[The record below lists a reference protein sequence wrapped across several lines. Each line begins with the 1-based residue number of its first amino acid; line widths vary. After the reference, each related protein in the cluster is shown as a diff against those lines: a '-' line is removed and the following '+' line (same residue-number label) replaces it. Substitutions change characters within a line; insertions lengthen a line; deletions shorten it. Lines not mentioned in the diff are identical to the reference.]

1 MSTFNSDIE
10 LYLLCFVYLYI
21 FLCIN
26 MCTSLYVSVYVC
38 KCIYVYVLVKL
49 FIAMTNSW
57 KKQFKGRK
65 GPAMWLVPEIPVIY
79 KMEIG
84 RTAVLGQPGQKLGRP
99 LPQQISGSL
108 W

>member
-1 MSTFNSDIE
+1 
-10 LYLLCFVYLYI
+10 
-21 FLCIN
+21 
-26 MCTSLYVSVYVC
+26 
-38 KCIYVYVLVKL
+38 
-49 FIAMTNSW
+49 
-57 KKQFKGRK
+57 
-65 GPAMWLVPEIPVIY
+65 MWLVPEIPVIY